1 MCGILIRE
9 ATPRMLIGMDVGGTN
24 TDLAMVGEEIVSEKV
39 SNTRGIREALLKI
52 RIPGRLAVS
61 TSTPLNR
68 VLAGTPVTV
77 QTILVPGP
85 GLFWPGGVKG
95 AVNHCGDVVEPIDPQ
110 EIREI
115 LMRDRGDALAIAGKF
130 SVRNPALEKE
140 IASLA
145 HAQYP
150 VERTSMSYHLA
161 DLDFPGRIATTR
173 LNAAMKETVTWLA
186 GEIGAERGDVL
197 FFKGDGG
204 LIPPGYAV
212 NNPSVLAHSSA
223 AAVALGARYLSGITD
238 CTVIDIGGTTTDLV
252 PLLRGVPRME
262 LLVHGGERTVTRAV
276 VAQSF
281 PYGGDS
287 LVEGGLLP
295 RRLGDALAFGGS
307 HPTLTDA
314 LNVTGEEIGDAAASR
329 RLSRESATSVIE
341 TYLDRISRAVS
352 SIGTRHLVG
361 AGYLA
366 PFLVP
371 GIASR
376 CGVRY
381 TIPPHWDCANAVGV
395 AVSRVSLSLHARF
408 DSGRGW
414 VAFNGEHQPLRSM
427 GDDDALVGICKEEVQ
442 KRAIAA
448 GAHPE
453 DVRDIEV
460 LHVHSYDVIR
470 GASRSSRIA
479 DVVVQ
484 VAPGITVKAP

>member
-1 MCGILIRE
+1 
-9 ATPRMLIGMDVGGTN
+9 MLIGMDVGGTN
-24 TDLAMVGEEIVSEKV
+24 TDLAMVGEEIVSEKI
-39 SNTRGIREALLKI
+39 SNTKGIREALLRI
-52 RIPGRLAVS
+52 RVPGRLAVS

-68 VLAGTPVTV
+68 VLTGTPVAV

-95 AVNHCGDVVEPIDPQ
+95 AVNHRGDVVETIEPR

-115 LMRDRGDALAIAGKF
+115 LMRDHGDSLAIIGKF
-130 SVRNPALEKE
+130 SIRNPALEKE

-145 HAQYP
+145 IGQYP
-150 VERTSMSYHLA
+150 EKSTAMSYHLA

-173 LNAAMKETVTWLA
+173 LNAAMKETVTRLA
-186 GEIGAERGDVL
+186 GEIGAERRDVL

-204 LIPPGYAV
+204 LIPPGYAI

-223 AAVALGARYLSGITD
+223 AAVALGVRFLSGISD
-238 CTVIDIGGTTTDLV
+238 CTVVDVGGTTTDLV
-252 PLLRGVPRME
+252 PLEGGVPRME
-262 LLVHGGERTVTRAV
+262 FLFHGGERTVTRAV
-276 VAQSF
+276 VAQSLPF
-281 PYGGDS
+281 GGDS
-287 LVEGGLLP
+287 LVEEGRLLP

-314 LNVTGEEIGDAAASR
+314 LNVNGEEIGDAVTSR
-329 RLSRESATSVIE
+329 RLSRESAAAAVE
-341 TYLDRISRAVS
+341 EYLDQVSKAVTS
-352 SIGTRHLVG
+352 MGGRHLVG

-371 GIASR
+371 KIARCSGI
-376 CGVRY
+376 RY
-381 TIPPHWDCANAVGV
+381 TIPPHWDCANAIGV

-427 GDDDALVGICKEEVQ
+427 GDDDALVEMCKEEVRR
-442 KRAIAA
+442 RAIAA
-448 GAHPE
+448 GAHQG
-453 DVRDIEV
+453 DVRDVDV
-460 LHVHSYDVIR
+460 LHVHSYDVVR
-470 GASRSSRIA
+470 GATRSSRIA

-484 VAPGITVKAP
+484 VAPGITVEAP

>member
-1 MCGILIRE
+1 
-9 ATPRMLIGMDVGGTN
+9 MLIGMDVGGTN
-24 TDLAMVGEEIVSEKV
+24 TDLAMVGEEIVSEKI
-39 SNTRGIREALLKI
+39 SNTRGIREALLRI
-52 RIPGRLAVS
+52 RVPGRLAVS

-68 VLAGTPVTV
+68 VLAGIPVAI

-95 AVNHCGDVVEPIDPQ
+95 AVNHCGDVVEAIDQQ

-115 LMRDRGDALAIAGKF
+115 ITQDHGDALAIAGKF

-145 HAQYP
+145 LSQYP
-150 VERTSMSYHLA
+150 EERTAMSYHLA
-161 DLDFPGRIATTR
+161 DLDYPGRISTTR
-173 LNAAMKETVTWLA
+173 LNAAMKETVTRLA
-186 GEIGAERGDVL
+186 GEIGAERRDVL

-223 AAVALGARYLSGITD
+223 AAVALGARFLSGISD
-238 CTVIDIGGTTTDLV
+238 CTVVDVGGTTTDLV
-252 PLLRGVPRME
+252 PLEGGVPQME
-262 LLVHGGERTVTRAV
+262 FLFHGGERTVTRAV
-276 VAQSF
+276 VAQSL

-314 LNVTGEEIGDAAASR
+314 LNVNGEEIGDAATSR
-329 RLSRESATSVIE
+329 RLSRESAAAAVE
-341 TYLDRISRAVS
+341 EYLDKVSKAVS
-352 SIGTRHLVG
+352 SMGARHLVG

-371 GIASR
+371 EIARRSGI
-376 CGVRY
+376 RY
-381 TIPPHWDCANAVGV
+381 TIPPHWDCANAIGV

-427 GDDDALVGICKEEVQ
+427 GDDDTLVELCKEEVRR
-442 KRAIAA
+442 RAIAA
-448 GAHPE
+448 GAPLE
-453 DVRDIEV
+453 DVRDVEV
-460 LHVHSYDVIR
+460 LHIHSYDVVR

-484 VAPGITVKAP
+484 VAPGITVEAR